1 MTDNADNSS
10 GNPFVAIAGIIGGF
24 SVGVVAIIAIFSSEN
39 IIVAAWVVGALAAM
53 GAVLGSMA
61 LKKEIGK

>member
-1 MTDNADNSS
+1 MANNADNTG
-10 GNPFVAIAGIIGGF
+10 GNPFVAIAGIIGGL
-24 SVGVVAIIAIFSSEN
+24 SIGVVALIAIFSSEN

-61 LKKEIGK
+61 LKQEIGK

>member
-1 MTDNADNSS
+1 MTDNTDNSG
-10 GNPFVAIAGIIGGF
+10 GNPFVAIAGSIGGL
-24 SVGVVAIIAIFSSEN
+24 SVGVVALIAIFSSEN
-39 IIVAAWVVGALAAM
+39 LVVAAWVVGALAAM